1 MTMTMILIFANICI
15 CIHYTSRDSNGCAN
29 LTQYIQNFL
38 HIHTAINLYAIP
50 EWNIFFFNIKWKQMK
65 SNYWKK
71 NKTFQTKNIHIEIN
85 ENKKK
90 MQINITKLNTSIL
103 LNRIEPINKTNKQ
116 KIVVATVLV
125 LIHTDTRTFISI

>member
-1 MTMTMILIFANICI
+1 
-15 CIHYTSRDSNGCAN
+15 
-29 LTQYIQNFL
+29 
-38 HIHTAINLYAIP
+38 
-50 EWNIFFFNIKWKQMK
+50 
-65 SNYWKK
+65 
-71 NKTFQTKNIHIEIN
+71 
-85 ENKKK
+85 